1 MSNLKKISYLFFLIM
16 TGNRKRVVRAIINKK
31 PGLSVLVDSDEV
43 NEVEA
48 SSEALVVAEGVLVAV
63 GDVGLLGVGAV

>member
-48 SSEALVVAEGVLVAV
+48 SSEALVVVEGVLVAV

>member
-16 TGNRKRVVRAIINKK
+16 TGNRKRVVKAIINKK